1 MSVDFDIKNNEDW
14 LLDFQL
20 LDEDK
25 LPVTDLIGATAV
37 LQIKGKLAD
46 ANPLISVDG
55 YINSGNATAQFT
67 VSDSQVS
74 SLLTDGDMRRS
85 LVYGVRISYVDGID
99 EVPLQGRLRITRG
112 VVQ

>member
-1 MSVDFDIKNNEDW
+1 MSVDFEIKNNEDW
-14 LLDFQL
+14 VLDIQL
-20 LDEDK
+20 LDENK

-46 ANPLISVDG
+46 ASPLIAVNG

-67 VSDSQVS
+67 VNDTQIG
-74 SLLTDGDMRRS
+74 SLLADGDMRRS

-99 EVPLQGRLRITRG
+99 EAPLQGRLKITRG
-112 VVQ
+112 VIV